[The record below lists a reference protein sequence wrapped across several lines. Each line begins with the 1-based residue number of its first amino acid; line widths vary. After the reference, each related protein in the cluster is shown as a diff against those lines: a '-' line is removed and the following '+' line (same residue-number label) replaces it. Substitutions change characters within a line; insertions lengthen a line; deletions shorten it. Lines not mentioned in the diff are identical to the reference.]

1 MVKRLPEPAFL
12 LSEAARIIGCHRSH
26 IYKIVKRGDLETFTG
41 LDNRQ
46 RESREQLHHY
56 MRRKGK

>member
-1 MVKRLPEPAFL
+1 MVERLPEPAFV
-12 LSEAARIIGCHRSH
+12 LSEAASLLGVHRCT

-46 RESREQLHHY
+46 RVSREELHHY
-56 MRRKGK
+56 MRSKGK

>member
-1 MVKRLPEPAFL
+1 MGRAMPEAGYM
-12 LSEAARIIGCHRSH
+12 LSEAAKVIGCHRTH

-46 RESREQLHHY
+46 RVSREELHHY
-56 MRRKGK
+56 LRSKGK

>member
-1 MVKRLPEPAFL
+1 MGTRLPEPAFV
-12 LSEAARIIGCHRSH
+12 LSEAAKIIGCHRCH

-46 RESREQLHHY
+46 RVSREELHHY
-56 MRRKGK
+56 MRTKK